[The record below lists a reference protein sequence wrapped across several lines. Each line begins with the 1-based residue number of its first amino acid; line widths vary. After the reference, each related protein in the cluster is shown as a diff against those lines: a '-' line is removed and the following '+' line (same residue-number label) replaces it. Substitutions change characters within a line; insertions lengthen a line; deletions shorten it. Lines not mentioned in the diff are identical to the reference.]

1 LPPRCAG
8 APKPTPELENEPAE
22 KTTMSA
28 VIQDKPHGKTLV
40 SLRGLNKHYGDF
52 TAVDNL
58 DLEIQD
64 GEFLTFLGSSGSGKS
79 TTLSMLAGF
88 ETPSS
93 GEILVD
99 GQSLVQVPPHKRDI
113 GMVFQRYSLFPH
125 LNVRDNIAFP
135 LAIRKLSATETTKKV
150 DAMLKLVQLEPFA
163 HRKPSQMSG
172 GQQQRVA
179 IARALV
185 YEPRILLMDEP
196 LGALDKKLREDLQDE
211 LRQLHRR
218 LGITIV
224 YVTHDQEEAMRLS
237 QRIAIFSHGKIVGL
251 GTGYDLYQNP
261 PNAFV
266 ASFLGNSNF
275 LRIKAQGNGSGT
287 FEGQPLAIRLTP
299 GLNPGQEALIM
310 VRPEKALAMTTEQA
324 AREPL
329 PAGWNEVSAKVAEVL
344 FLGESQ
350 TCQVVTAGGTELKVK
365 ALSAAGMSMQPGDT
379 VKVRWAVGDACIYTE
394 WAESDLSKSAGAH

>member
-1 LPPRCAG
+1 
-8 APKPTPELENEPAE
+8 
-22 KTTMSA
+22 MSA
-28 VIQDKPHGKTLV
+28 VINDVPQSAGQPLV
-40 SLRGLNKHYGDF
+40 SLRNLNKHYGDF
-52 TAVDNL
+52 AAVDNISL
-58 DLEIQD
+58 DIQD

-93 GEILVD
+93 GEILVS
-99 GQSLVQVPPHKRDI
+99 GQSLVNVPPHKRDI

-125 LNVRDNIAFP
+125 LSVRDNIAFP
-135 LAIRKLSATETTKKV
+135 LAIRKLPSAERDKRV

-163 HRKPSQMSG
+163 HRRPSQLSG

-251 GTGYDLYQNP
+251 GSGFDLYQNP

-275 LRIKAQGNGSGT
+275 LKLKAQGNAAAS
-287 FEGQPLAIRLTP
+287 FEGQSLSIRLTT
-299 GLNPGQEALIM
+299 GLRTEQDVLLM
-310 VRPEKALAMTTEQA
+310 VRPEKALALSVEQATEQ
-324 AREPL
+324 PL
-329 PAGWNEVSAKVAEVL
+329 AAGWNEVSAIVGEVL

-350 TCQVVTAGGTELKVK
+350 TCTVKTLGGTSMTVK
-365 ALSAAGMSMQPGDT
+365 ALSAAGMPLKAGDP
-379 VKVRWAVGDACIYTE
+379 VRVRWATADACVYTE
-394 WAESDLSKSAGAH
+394 WAESDLNKAAGAH

>member
-1 LPPRCAG
+1 
-8 APKPTPELENEPAE
+8 
-22 KTTMSA
+22 MSA
-28 VIQDKPHGKTLV
+28 VIKDNAHTKTLV

-93 GEILVD
+93 GEILVE
-99 GQSLVQVPPHKRDI
+99 GQSLVNVPPHKRDI

-135 LAIRKLSATETTKKV
+135 LAIRKLGSAEINKRV
-150 DAMLKLVQLEPFA
+150 DAMLKLVQLEKFA

-251 GTGYDLYQNP
+251 GSGYDLYQNP

-275 LRIKAQGNGSGT
+275 LRIKASSNGAGS
-287 FEGQPLAIRLTP
+287 FEGQPVAIRLTA
-299 GLNPGQEALIM
+299 GLAAGQEALIM
-310 VRPEKALAMTTEQA
+310 VRPEKALALSTAQA
-324 AREPL
+324 AAQPL
-329 PAGWNEVSAKVAEVL
+329 PPGWNEVAAKVAEVL

-350 TCQVVTAGGTELKVK
+350 TCHVVTAGGTEMTVK
-365 ALSAAGMSMQPGDT
+365 ALSAAGMPMQPGDT
-379 VKVRWAVGDACIYTE
+379 VNVRWAVADACVYTE

>member
-1 LPPRCAG
+1 
-8 APKPTPELENEPAE
+8 
-22 KTTMSA
+22 MSA
-28 VIQDKPHGKTLV
+28 VIKDNAHTKTLV

-93 GEILVD
+93 GEILVE
-99 GQSLVQVPPHKRDI
+99 GQSLVNVPPHKRDI

-135 LAIRKLSATETTKKV
+135 LAIRKLGAAEINKRV
-150 DAMLKLVQLEPFA
+150 DAMLKLVQLEKFA

-251 GTGYDLYQNP
+251 GSGYDLYQNP

-275 LRIKAQGNGSGT
+275 LRIKASSNGAGS
-287 FEGQPLAIRLTP
+287 FEGQPVAIRLTA
-299 GLNPGQEALIM
+299 GLAAGQEALIM
-310 VRPEKALAMTTEQA
+310 VRPEKALALTTAQA
-324 AREPL
+324 AAQPL
-329 PAGWNEVSAKVAEVL
+329 PPGWNEVAAKVAEVL

-350 TCQVVTAGGTELKVK
+350 TCHVVTAGGTEMTVK
-365 ALSAAGMSMQPGDT
+365 ALSAAGMPMQPGDT
-379 VKVRWAVGDACIYTE
+379 VNVRWAVADACIYTE

>member
-1 LPPRCAG
+1 
-8 APKPTPELENEPAE
+8 
-22 KTTMSA
+22 MSA
-28 VIQDKPHGKTLV
+28 VIKQQQAVQAGDTLV
-40 SLRGLNKHYGDF
+40 SLRGLNRHYGDF
-52 TAVDNL
+52 AAVDNIDL
-58 DLEIQD
+58 DIRD

-93 GEILVD
+93 GEILVG
-99 GQSLVQVPPHKRDI
+99 GQSLVNVPPHKRGI

-125 LNVRDNIAFP
+125 LSVRDNIAFP
-135 LAIRKLSATETTKKV
+135 LDIRKLSRAERDRKV
-150 DAMLKLVQLEPFA
+150 DAMLKLVQLEAFA
-163 HRKPSQMSG
+163 HRRPAQLSG

-251 GTGYDLYQNP
+251 GSGYDLYQNP

-275 LRIKAQGNGSGT
+275 LKLTTTSNGSAT
-287 FEGQPLAIRLTP
+287 FEGASLGMRLTP
-299 GLNPGQEALIM
+299 GANAGQQVLLM
-310 VRPEKALAMTTEQA
+310 VRPEKAQALSVAQA
-324 AREPL
+324 AEQPL
-329 PAGWNEVSAKVAEVL
+329 LPGWNQIPATVTETL

-350 TCQVVTAGGTELKVK
+350 TCSVVTRGGTAMTVK
-365 ALSAAGMSMQPGDT
+365 ALSAAGMPLQAGEQ
-379 VKVRWAVGDACIYTE
+379 VQVRWAAADACVYTDWE
-394 WAESDLSKSAGAH
+394 DGDLNKAAGAH

>member
-1 LPPRCAG
+1 
-8 APKPTPELENEPAE
+8 
-22 KTTMSA
+22 MSA
-28 VIQDKPHGKTLV
+28 VIKDASQQNDKPLV
-40 SLRGLNKHYGDF
+40 SLRNLNKHYGDF
-52 TAVDNL
+52 AAVDNISL
-58 DLEIQD
+58 DIKD

-79 TTLSMLAGF
+79 TTLSILAGF

-93 GEILVD
+93 GEILVN
-99 GQSLVQVPPHKRDI
+99 GQSLVNVPPHKRDI

-125 LNVRDNIAFP
+125 LSVRDNIAFP
-135 LAIRKLSATETTKKV
+135 LTIRKLAAAERDKRV
-150 DAMLKLVQLEPFA
+150 DAMLKLVQLEQFA
-163 HRKPSQMSG
+163 HRRPSQLSG

-251 GTGYDLYQNP
+251 GSGYDLYQNP

-275 LRIKAQGNGSGT
+275 LRLKAQGNGAAS
-287 FEGQPLAIRLTP
+287 FEGQSLSIRLTA
-299 GLNPGQEALIM
+299 GLQSGQDVLLM
-310 VRPEKALAMTTEQA
+310 VRPEKALALSAQQA
-324 AREPL
+324 ASEPL
-329 PAGWNEVSAKVAEVL
+329 TAGWNEVSAKVIEVL

-350 TCQVVTAGGTELKVK
+350 TCSVVTSGGTSMTVK
-365 ALSAAGMSMQPGDT
+365 ALSAAGMPLKAGDP
-379 VKVRWAVGDACIYTE
+379 VQVRWATADACVYTE
-394 WAESDLSKSAGAH
+394 WAESDLNKAAGSH

>member
-1 LPPRCAG
+1 
-8 APKPTPELENEPAE
+8 
-22 KTTMSA
+22 MSA
-28 VIQDKPHGKTLV
+28 VIKDASLQNDKPLV
-40 SLRGLNKHYGDF
+40 SLRNLNKHYGDF
-52 TAVDNL
+52 AAVDNISL
-58 DLEIQD
+58 DIKD

-93 GEILVD
+93 GEILVN
-99 GQSLVQVPPHKRDI
+99 GQSLVNVPPHKRDI

-125 LNVRDNIAFP
+125 LSVRDNIAFP
-135 LAIRKLSATETTKKV
+135 LAIRKLAAAERDKRV
-150 DAMLKLVQLEPFA
+150 DAMLKLVQLEQFA
-163 HRKPSQMSG
+163 HRRPSQLSG

-251 GTGYDLYQNP
+251 GSGYDLYQNP

-275 LRIKAQGNGSGT
+275 LKLKAQGNAAAS
-287 FEGQPLAIRLTP
+287 FEGQSLSIRLTT
-299 GLNPGQEALIM
+299 GLHIDQDVLLM
-310 VRPEKALAMTTEQA
+310 VRPEKALALSVQQA
-324 AREPL
+324 SDEPL
-329 PAGWNEVSAKVAEVL
+329 PAGWNEVSAKVVEVL

-350 TCQVVTAGGTELKVK
+350 TCSVVTSGGTSMTVK
-365 ALSAAGMSMQPGDT
+365 ALSAAGMPLKAGDP
-379 VKVRWAVGDACIYTE
+379 VRVRWATADACVYTE
-394 WAESDLSKSAGAH
+394 WTESDLNKAAGAH

>member
-1 LPPRCAG
+1 
-8 APKPTPELENEPAE
+8 
-22 KTTMSA
+22 MSA
-28 VIQDKPHGKTLV
+28 VKDPAQQNNKTLV
-40 SLRGLNKHYGDF
+40 SLRNLNKHYGDF
-52 TAVDNL
+52 AAVD
-58 DLEIQD
+58 DISLEIQD

-93 GEILVD
+93 GEILV
-99 GQSLVQVPPHKRDI
+99 GGKSLVNVPPHKRDI

-125 LNVRDNIAFP
+125 LSVRDNIAFP
-135 LAIRKLSATETTKKV
+135 LAIRKLAAAERDRRV
-150 DAMLKLVQLEPFA
+150 DAMLKLVQLEQFA
-163 HRKPSQMSG
+163 HRRPSQLSG

-251 GTGYDLYQNP
+251 GSGYDLYQNP

-275 LRIKAQGNGSGT
+275 LKLKAQGNAAAT
-287 FEGQPLAIRLTP
+287 FEGQSLSIRLTA
-299 GLNPGQEALIM
+299 GLQADQDVLLM
-310 VRPEKALAMTTEQA
+310 VRPEKALALSVEQA
-324 AREPL
+324 SQDPL
-329 PAGWNEVSAKVAEVL
+329 PAGWNEVAAKVVEVL

-350 TCQVVTAGGTELKVK
+350 TCSVVTAGGTAMTVK
-365 ALSAAGMSMQPGDT
+365 ALSAAGMPLKAGDP
-379 VKVRWAVGDACIYTE
+379 VRVRWATADACVYTQ
-394 WAESDLSKSAGAH
+394 WAESDLNKAAGAH

>member
-1 LPPRCAG
+1 
-8 APKPTPELENEPAE
+8 
-22 KTTMSA
+22 MSA
-28 VIQDKPHGKTLV
+28 VIKDSAQQNDKPLV
-40 SLRGLNKHYGDF
+40 SLRNLNKYYGDF
-52 TAVDNL
+52 AAVDDISL
-58 DLEIQD
+58 DIKD

-93 GEILVD
+93 GEILVN
-99 GQSLVQVPPHKRDI
+99 GQSLVNVPPHKRDI

-125 LNVRDNIAFP
+125 LSVRDNIAFP
-135 LAIRKLSATETTKKV
+135 LAIRKLAPAERDRRV
-150 DAMLKLVQLEPFA
+150 DAMLKLVQLEQFA
-163 HRKPSQMSG
+163 HRRPSQLSG

-251 GTGYDLYQNP
+251 GSGYDLYQNP

-275 LRIKAQGNGSGT
+275 LKLKAQGNAVAT
-287 FEGQPLAIRLTP
+287 FEGQSLSIRLTA
-299 GLNPGQEALIM
+299 GLQTDQDVLLM
-310 VRPEKALAMTTEQA
+310 VRPEKALALSFEQA
-324 AREPL
+324 AQEPL
-329 PAGWNEVSAKVAEVL
+329 AAGWNEVTAKVVEVL

-350 TCQVVTAGGTELKVK
+350 TCSVVTSGGTSMTVK
-365 ALSAAGMSMQPGDT
+365 ALSAAGMPMKAGDP
-379 VKVRWAVGDACIYTE
+379 VRVRWATADACVYTE
-394 WAESDLSKSAGAH
+394 WAESDLNKAAGAH

>member
-1 LPPRCAG
+1 
-8 APKPTPELENEPAE
+8 
-22 KTTMSA
+22 MSA
-28 VIQDKPHGKTLV
+28 VRDPAQQNNKTLV
-40 SLRGLNKHYGDF
+40 SLRNLNKHYGDF
-52 TAVDNL
+52 AAVD
-58 DLEIQD
+58 DISLEIQD

-99 GQSLVQVPPHKRDI
+99 GKSLVNVPPHKRDI

-125 LNVRDNIAFP
+125 LSVRDNIAFP
-135 LAIRKLSATETTKKV
+135 LAIRKLASTERERRV
-150 DAMLKLVQLEPFA
+150 DAMLKLVQLGEFA
-163 HRKPSQMSG
+163 HRRPSQLSG

-251 GTGYDLYQNP
+251 GSGYDLYQNP

-275 LRIKAQGNGSGT
+275 LKLKAQGNAAAT
-287 FEGQPLAIRLTP
+287 FEGQSLSIRLTA
-299 GLNPGQEALIM
+299 GLQSEQDVLLM
-310 VRPEKALAMTTEQA
+310 VRPEKALALSVEQA
-324 AREPL
+324 TQDLL
-329 PAGWNEVSAKVAEVL
+329 PAGWNEVSAKVVEVL

-350 TCQVVTAGGTELKVK
+350 TCSVVTSGGTAMTVK
-365 ALSAAGMSMQPGDT
+365 ALSAAGLPLKAGDP
-379 VKVRWAVGDACIYTE
+379 VRVRWATADACVYTE
-394 WAESDLSKSAGAH
+394 WAESDLNKAAGAH

>member
-1 LPPRCAG
+1 
-8 APKPTPELENEPAE
+8 
-22 KTTMSA
+22 MSA
-28 VIQDKPHGKTLV
+28 VIKDSAQTDQQPLV
-40 SLRGLNKHYGDF
+40 SLRNLNKHYGDF
-52 TAVDNL
+52 AAVDNISL
-58 DLEIQD
+58 DIKE

-93 GEILVD
+93 GEIQVD
-99 GQSLVQVPPHKRDI
+99 GKSLIQVPPHKRGI

-125 LNVRDNIAFP
+125 LSVRDNIAFP
-135 LAIRKLSATETTKKV
+135 LTIRKVPAAERERQV
-150 DAMLKLVQLEPFA
+150 DAMLKLVQLEQFA
-163 HRKPSQMSG
+163 HRRPAQLSG

-196 LGALDKKLREDLQDE
+196 LGALDKKLREELQDE
-211 LRQLHRR
+211 LRHLHRR

-251 GTGYDLYQNP
+251 GSGYDLYQNP

-275 LRIKAQGNGSGT
+275 LKTRVTGNASVQ
-287 FEGQPLAIRLTP
+287 FEQQLLTIRPSATVQNGQDVLL
-299 GLNPGQEALIM
+299 M
-310 VRPEKALAMTTEQA
+310 VRPEKATVLAQAQAEQT
-324 AREPL
+324 PL
-329 PAGWNEVSAKVAEVL
+329 PAGWNEISAQVSEVV
-344 FLGESQ
+344 FLGESL
-350 TCQVVTAGGTELKVK
+350 TCSVVPPAGCSLTLK
-365 ALSAAGMSMQPGDT
+365 ALSNDLQPLQAGT
-379 VKVRWAVGDACIYTE
+379 RVRVRWAAADASVYSE
-394 WAESDLSKSAGAH
+394 WSESDLAKSAGSH

>member
-1 LPPRCAG
+1 
-8 APKPTPELENEPAE
+8 
-22 KTTMSA
+22 MSA
-28 VIQDKPHGKTLV
+28 VIKDASQQNDKPLV
-40 SLRGLNKHYGDF
+40 SLRNLNKHYGDF
-52 TAVDNL
+52 AAVDNISL
-58 DLEIQD
+58 DIKD

-93 GEILVD
+93 GEILVN
-99 GQSLVQVPPHKRDI
+99 GQSLVNVPPHKRDI

-125 LNVRDNIAFP
+125 LSVRDNIAFP
-135 LAIRKLSATETTKKV
+135 LAIRKLAAAERDKRV
-150 DAMLKLVQLEPFA
+150 DAMLKLVQLEQFA
-163 HRKPSQMSG
+163 HRRPSQLSG

-251 GTGYDLYQNP
+251 GSGYDLYQNP

-275 LRIKAQGNGSGT
+275 LKLKAQGNAAAS
-287 FEGQPLAIRLTP
+287 FEGQSLSIRLTA
-299 GLNPGQEALIM
+299 GLHTDQDVLLMA
-310 VRPEKALAMTTEQA
+310 RPEKAVALSVQQA
-324 AREPL
+324 SNEPL
-329 PAGWNEVSAKVAEVL
+329 AAGWNEVSAQVVEVL

-350 TCQVVTAGGTELKVK
+350 TCSVVTSGGTSMTVK
-365 ALSAAGMSMQPGDT
+365 ALSAAGMPLKAGDP
-379 VKVRWAVGDACIYTE
+379 VRVRWATADACVYTE
-394 WAESDLSKSAGAH
+394 WAESDLNKAAGSH

>member
-1 LPPRCAG
+1 
-8 APKPTPELENEPAE
+8 
-22 KTTMSA
+22 MSA
-28 VIQDKPHGKTLV
+28 VIKDNAHNKTLV

-58 DLEIQD
+58 NLEIQD

-93 GEILVD
+93 GEILVE
-99 GQSLVQVPPHKRDI
+99 GQSLVNVPPHKRDI

-135 LAIRKLSATETTKKV
+135 LAIRKLGAAEINKRV
-150 DAMLKLVQLEPFA
+150 DAMLKLVQLEKFA

-251 GTGYDLYQNP
+251 GSGYDLYQNP

-275 LRIKAQGNGSGT
+275 LRITASSNGAGS
-287 FEGQPLAIRLTP
+287 FEGQPVAIRLTA
-299 GLNPGQEALIM
+299 GLAAEQQALIM
-310 VRPEKALAMTTEQA
+310 VRPEKALALTASQA
-324 AREPL
+324 AAQPL
-329 PAGWNEVSAKVAEVL
+329 PAGWNEVRAKVAEVL

-350 TCQVVTAGGTELKVK
+350 TCHVVTAGGTEMTVK
-365 ALSAAGMSMQPGDT
+365 ALSAAGMPMQPGDT
-379 VKVRWAVGDACIYTE
+379 VNVRWAVADACIYTE

>member
-1 LPPRCAG
+1 
-8 APKPTPELENEPAE
+8 
-22 KTTMSA
+22 MSA
-28 VIQDKPHGKTLV
+28 VIKDPAQSSDRPLV
-40 SLRGLNKHYGDF
+40 SLRNLNKHYGDF
-52 TAVDNL
+52 AAVDNISL
-58 DLEIQD
+58 DIRE

-93 GEILVD
+93 GEILVG
-99 GQSLVQVPPHKRDI
+99 GQSLVKVPPHKRDI

-125 LNVRDNIAFP
+125 LSVRDNIAFP
-135 LAIRKLSATETTKKV
+135 LTLRKLSNDERSRRV
-150 DAMLKLVQLEPFA
+150 DAMLKLVQLESFA
-163 HRKPSQMSG
+163 HRRPSQLSG

-251 GTGYDLYQNP
+251 GSGYDLYQNP

-275 LRIKAQGNGSGT
+275 LKLKARGNAVAD
-287 FEGQPLAIRLTP
+287 FEGQALAIRPTSGVSSEQPL
-299 GLNPGQEALIM
+299 LLM
-310 VRPEKALAMTTEQA
+310 VRPEKALALSLEQA
-324 AREPL
+324 AAEPL
-329 PAGWNEVSAKVAEVL
+329 PAGWNEVPAKVAEML

-350 TCQVVTAGGTELKVK
+350 TCSVVTDGGTAMTVK
-365 ALSAAGMSMQPGDT
+365 ALSATGMPLKAGDRLR
-379 VKVRWAVGDACIYTE
+379 VRWASTDACVYTQWSE
-394 WAESDLSKSAGAH
+394 GDLNKAAGAH

>member
-1 LPPRCAG
+1 
-8 APKPTPELENEPAE
+8 
-22 KTTMSA
+22 MSA
-28 VIQDKPHGKTLV
+28 VIKDASQQNDKPLV
-40 SLRGLNKHYGDF
+40 SLRNLNKHYGDF
-52 TAVDNL
+52 AAVDNISL
-58 DLEIQD
+58 NIKD

-93 GEILVD
+93 GEILVN
-99 GQSLVQVPPHKRDI
+99 GQSLVNVPPHKRDI

-125 LNVRDNIAFP
+125 LSVRDNIAFP
-135 LAIRKLSATETTKKV
+135 LTIRKLAAAERDKRV
-150 DAMLKLVQLEPFA
+150 DAMLKLVQLEQFA
-163 HRKPSQMSG
+163 HRRPSQLSG

-251 GTGYDLYQNP
+251 GSGYDLYQNP

-275 LRIKAQGNGSGT
+275 LKLKAQGNAAAS
-287 FEGQPLAIRLTP
+287 FEGQSLSIRLTA
-299 GLNPGQEALIM
+299 GLHSDQDVLLM
-310 VRPEKALAMTTEQA
+310 VRPEKALALSVQQA
-324 AREPL
+324 TDEPL
-329 PAGWNEVSAKVAEVL
+329 VAGWNEVSAQVVEVL

-350 TCQVVTAGGTELKVK
+350 TCSVVTSGGTSMTVK
-365 ALSAAGMSMQPGDT
+365 ALSAAGMPLKSGDS
-379 VKVRWAVGDACIYTE
+379 VRVRWATADACVYTE
-394 WAESDLSKSAGAH
+394 WTDSDLNKAAGSH

>member
-1 LPPRCAG
+1 
-8 APKPTPELENEPAE
+8 
-22 KTTMSA
+22 MSA
-28 VIQDKPHGKTLV
+28 VIKDSAQHSDQPLV
-40 SLRGLNKHYGDF
+40 SLRNLNKFYGEF
-52 TAVDNL
+52 AAVDDISL
-58 DLEIQD
+58 DIKD

-93 GEILVD
+93 GEILVN
-99 GQSLVQVPPHKRDI
+99 GQSLVNVPPHKRDI

-125 LNVRDNIAFP
+125 LSVRDNIAFP
-135 LAIRKLSATETTKKV
+135 LAIRKLPAAERERRV
-150 DAMLKLVQLEPFA
+150 DAMLKLVQLEQFA
-163 HRKPSQMSG
+163 HRRPSQLSG

-251 GTGYDLYQNP
+251 GSGFDLYQNP

-275 LRIKAQGNGSGT
+275 LKLKAQGNAVAS
-287 FEGQPLAIRLTP
+287 FEGQSLSIRLTA
-299 GLNPGQEALIM
+299 GLQIDQDVLLM
-310 VRPEKALAMTTEQA
+310 VRPEKALALSVEQA

-329 PAGWNEVSAKVAEVL
+329 AAGWNEVSAIVGEVL

-350 TCQVVTAGGTELKVK
+350 TCTVKTLGGTSMTVK
-365 ALSAAGMSMQPGDT
+365 ALSAAGMPLKTGDP
-379 VKVRWAVGDACIYTE
+379 VRVRWATADACVYTE
-394 WAESDLSKSAGAH
+394 WAESDLNKAAGAH

>member
-1 LPPRCAG
+1 
-8 APKPTPELENEPAE
+8 
-22 KTTMSA
+22 MSA
-28 VIQDKPHGKTLV
+28 VLQNNAPAAPLV
-40 SLRGLNKHYGDF
+40 RLQNLNKHYGDF
-52 TAVDNL
+52 TAVDDLSL
-58 DLEIQD
+58 DIQE

-93 GEILVD
+93 GAISVA
-99 GQSLVQVPPHKRDI
+99 GRSLLRVPPHQRDI

-125 LNVRDNIAFP
+125 LSVRDNIGFP
-135 LAIRKLSATETTKKV
+135 LDIRKIGAAERNQKV
-150 DAMLKLVQLEPFA
+150 DAMLRLVQLEAFA
-163 HRKPSQMSG
+163 HRRPAQLSG

-224 YVTHDQEEAMRLS
+224 YVTHDQEEALRLS
-237 QRIAIFSHGKIVGL
+237 QRIAIFSHGRIVGL
-251 GTGYDLYQNP
+251 GSGYDLYQNP

-266 ASFLGNSNF
+266 AAFLGNSNF
-275 LRIKAQGNGSGT
+275 LRVTARAQAHCE
-287 FEGQPLAIRLTP
+287 FEGQELAMRPTASVRP
-299 GLNPGQEALIM
+299 SQALLLM
-310 VRPEKALAMTTEQA
+310 LRPEKLQLLTTEQA
-324 AREPL
+324 PTL
-329 PAGWNEVSAKVAEVL
+329 PMPAGWNEIPARVGEAL

-350 TCQVVTAGGTELKVK
+350 SCVLQTAGGAQLMVK
-365 ALSAAGMSMQPGDT
+365 SLAHTQGLQPGQ
-379 VKVRWAVGDACIYTE
+379 VVRLRWAASDACVYTE
-394 WAESDLSKSAGAH
+394 WNDADLTKAAAH

>member
-1 LPPRCAG
+1 
-8 APKPTPELENEPAE
+8 
-22 KTTMSA
+22 MSA
-28 VIQDKPHGKTLV
+28 VIKDASQQSDKPLV
-40 SLRGLNKHYGDF
+40 SLRNLNKHYGDF
-52 TAVDNL
+52 AAVDNISL
-58 DLEIQD
+58 DIKD

-93 GEILVD
+93 GEILVN
-99 GQSLVQVPPHKRDI
+99 GQSLVNVPPHKRDI

-125 LNVRDNIAFP
+125 LSVRDNIAFP
-135 LAIRKLSATETTKKV
+135 LAIRKLAAAERDKRV
-150 DAMLKLVQLEPFA
+150 DAMLKLVQLEQFA
-163 HRKPSQMSG
+163 HRRPSQLSG

-251 GTGYDLYQNP
+251 GSGYDLYQNP

-275 LRIKAQGNGSGT
+275 LKLKAQGNAAAS
-287 FEGQPLAIRLTP
+287 FEGQSLSIRLTA
-299 GLNPGQEALIM
+299 GLQTGQDVLLM
-310 VRPEKALAMTTEQA
+310 VRPEKALALSVQQA
-324 AREPL
+324 ASEPL
-329 PAGWNEVSAKVAEVL
+329 AAGWNEVSAKVVEVL

-350 TCQVVTAGGTELKVK
+350 TCSVVTSGGTSMTVK
-365 ALSAAGMSMQPGDT
+365 ALSAAGMPLKAGDP
-379 VKVRWAVGDACIYTE
+379 VRVRWATADACVYTE
-394 WAESDLSKSAGAH
+394 WAESDLNKAAGAH

>member
-1 LPPRCAG
+1 
-8 APKPTPELENEPAE
+8 
-22 KTTMSA
+22 MSA
-28 VIQDKPHGKTLV
+28 VIKDTAQQNDKPLV
-40 SLRGLNKHYGDF
+40 SLRNLNKYYGDF
-52 TAVDNL
+52 AAVDDISL
-58 DLEIQD
+58 DIKD

-93 GEILVD
+93 GEIQVN
-99 GQSLVQVPPHKRDI
+99 GQSLVNVPPHKRDI

-125 LNVRDNIAFP
+125 LSVRENIAFP
-135 LAIRKLSATETTKKV
+135 LAIRKLAASEREHRV
-150 DAMLKLVQLEPFA
+150 DAMLKLVQLEQFA
-163 HRKPSQMSG
+163 HRRPSQLSG

-218 LGITIV
+218 LGITII

-251 GTGYDLYQNP
+251 GSGFDLYQNP

-275 LRIKAQGNGSGT
+275 LKLKAQGNAVAS
-287 FEGQPLAIRLTP
+287 FEGQSLSIRLTA
-299 GLNPGQEALIM
+299 GLQTDQDVLLM
-310 VRPEKALAMTTEQA
+310 VRPEKALALSVEQA
-324 AREPL
+324 AQEPL
-329 PAGWNEVSAKVAEVL
+329 AAGWNEVSAKVVEVL

-350 TCQVVTAGGTELKVK
+350 TCSVVTSGGTSMTVK
-365 ALSAAGMSMQPGDT
+365 ALSAAGMPLKAGDP
-379 VKVRWAVGDACIYTE
+379 VRVRWATADACVYTE
-394 WAESDLSKSAGAH
+394 WAESDLNKAAGAH

>member
-1 LPPRCAG
+1 
-8 APKPTPELENEPAE
+8 
-22 KTTMSA
+22 MSA
-28 VIQDKPHGKTLV
+28 VIDDATAPTTLV
-40 SLRGLNKHYGDF
+40 RLLDLNKQYGDF
-52 TAVDNL
+52 SAVDNISL
-58 DLEIQD
+58 DIRD

-93 GEILVD
+93 GEILVK
-99 GQSLVQVPPHKRDI
+99 GASLVKVPPHKRDI

-125 LNVRDNIAFP
+125 LSVRDNIAFP
-135 LAIRKLSATETTKKV
+135 LAIRKLSSAERERKV
-150 DAMLKLVQLEPFA
+150 DAMLKLVQLQDFA
-163 HRKPSQMSG
+163 HRRPAQLSG

-251 GTGYDLYQNP
+251 GSGYDLYQNP

-275 LRIKAQGNGSGT
+275 LKLKAQGAGAAL
-287 FEGQPLAIRLTP
+287 FEGQPLTIRLTG
-299 GLNPGQEALIM
+299 GLAEQQPLLLMI
-310 VRPEKALAMTTEQA
+310 RPEKAQALSARQA
-324 AREPL
+324 ASQALL
-329 PAGWNEVSAKVAEVL
+329 PGWNQVAAKVTETL

-350 TCQVVTAGGTELKVK
+350 TCSVITQGGTAMTVK
-365 ALSAAGMSMQPGDT
+365 ALSASGMPLKAGDD
-379 VKVRWAVGDACIYTE
+379 VRIRWAAADACVYTE
-394 WAESDLSKSAGAH
+394 WADSDLNKAAGAQ

>member
-1 LPPRCAG
+1 MKTAQTALTPDNG
-8 APKPTPELENEPAE
+8 KP
-22 KTTMSA
+22 
-28 VIQDKPHGKTLV
+28 LV
-40 SLRGLNKHYGDF
+40 SLRHLSKHYGSF
-52 TAVDNL
+52 KAVDDLAL
-58 DLEIQD
+58 DIQE
-64 GEFLTFLGSSGSGKS
+64 GEFLTFLGSSGSGKT
-79 TTLSMLAGF
+79 TTLMMLAGF
-88 ETPSS
+88 ETPSA
-93 GEILVD
+93 GEIQVE
-99 GQSLVQVPPHKRDI
+99 GRSLVQVPPHKRNI

-125 LNVRDNIAFP
+125 LSVRDNIGFP
-135 LAIRKLSATETTKKV
+135 LSIRKRDPAERAKRV
-150 DAMLKLVQLEPFA
+150 EEMLKLVQLEAFA
-163 HRKPSQMSG
+163 ERRPSQLSG

-251 GTGYDLYQNP
+251 GSGYDLYQNP

-275 LRIKAQGNGSGT
+275 LRVVASSHAAAT
-287 FEGQPLAIRLTP
+287 FEGQTVAMRPMP
-299 GLNPGQEALIM
+299 GINVGTDLLLMI
-310 VRPEKALAMTTEQA
+310 RPEKAQVLTCEA
-324 AREPL
+324 AAAQPL
-329 PAGWNEVSAKVAEVL
+329 SSGWNEVSGRVEEVV

-350 TCQVVTAGGTELKVK
+350 TCSVKTAQGCTLSIK
-365 ALSAAGMSMQPGDT
+365 ALTNGSPLLATGSE
-379 VKVRWAVGDACIYTE
+379 VRVRWAAADACVYSE
-394 WAESDLSKSAGAH
+394 WSESDLNKTTVAV

>member
-1 LPPRCAG
+1 
-8 APKPTPELENEPAE
+8 
-22 KTTMSA
+22 MSA
-28 VIQDKPHGKTLV
+28 VIQETAQGGTLV
-40 SLRGLNKHYGDF
+40 SLRNLNKHYGDF
-52 TAVDNL
+52 TAVDNINL
-58 DLEIQD
+58 DIRD

-93 GEILVD
+93 GEILVE
-99 GQSLVQVPPHKRDI
+99 GKSLVNVPPHKRDI

-125 LNVRDNIAFP
+125 LSVRDNIGFP
-135 LAIRKLSATETTKKV
+135 LDIRKQKGDARERRV
-150 DAMLKLVQLEPFA
+150 DAMLKLVQLEKFA
-163 HRKPSQMSG
+163 QRRPAQLSG

-211 LRQLHRR
+211 LRHLHRR

-251 GTGYDLYQNP
+251 GSGYDLYQNP
-261 PNAFV
+261 PNTFV

-275 LRIKAQGNGSGT
+275 LRVQAQGNAAAR
-287 FEGQPLAIRLTP
+287 FESASLAIRPTG
-299 GLNPGQEALIM
+299 GLREGQDLVLMI
-310 VRPEKALAMTTEQA
+310 RPEKALALSAEQA
-324 AREPL
+324 AAQPL
-329 PAGWNEVSAKVAEVL
+329 QAGWNEVGATVQEVV

-350 TCQVVTAGGTELKVK
+350 TCSVTTVGGTALTLK
-365 ALSAAGMSMQPGDT
+365 ALSGGQPLHPGSP
-379 VKVRWAVGDACIYTE
+379 VRVRWAAADACVYSQ
-394 WAESDLSKSAGAH
+394 WNESDLVKGAH

>member
-1 LPPRCAG
+1 
-8 APKPTPELENEPAE
+8 
-22 KTTMSA
+22 MSA
-28 VIQDKPHGKTLV
+28 VIKDAAQPNNKPLV
-40 SLRGLNKHYGDF
+40 SLRNLNKFYGDF
-52 TAVDNL
+52 AAVDNISL
-58 DLEIQD
+58 DIKD

-93 GEILVD
+93 GEILVNE
-99 GQSLVQVPPHKRDI
+99 QSLVNVPPHKRDI

-125 LNVRDNIAFP
+125 LSVRDNIAFP
-135 LAIRKLSATETTKKV
+135 LQIRKLATAERERRV
-150 DAMLKLVQLEPFA
+150 DAMLKLVQLEQFA
-163 HRKPSQMSG
+163 HRRPSQLSG

-251 GTGYDLYQNP
+251 GSGYDLYQNP

-275 LRIKAQGNGSGT
+275 LKLKAQGNAVAT
-287 FEGQPLAIRLTP
+287 FEGQPLSIRLTA
-299 GLNPGQEALIM
+299 GLQTDQDVLLM
-310 VRPEKALAMTTEQA
+310 VRPEKALALSAQQA
-324 AREPL
+324 SDELLA
-329 PAGWNEVSAKVAEVL
+329 AGWNEVSAKVVEVL

-350 TCQVVTAGGTELKVK
+350 TCSVVTSGGTSMTVK
-365 ALSAAGMSMQPGDT
+365 ALSAAGMPLKAGDP
-379 VKVRWAVGDACIYTE
+379 VKVRWATADACVYTE
-394 WAESDLSKSAGAH
+394 WAESDLNKAAGAH

>member
-1 LPPRCAG
+1 
-8 APKPTPELENEPAE
+8 
-22 KTTMSA
+22 MSA
-28 VIQDKPHGKTLV
+28 VIQDNQSQAPLV
-40 SLRGLNKHYGDF
+40 SLRNLNKHYGDF
-52 TAVDNL
+52 VAVDNISL
-58 DLEIQD
+58 DIQE

-93 GEILVD
+93 GEILV
-99 GQSLVQVPPHKRDI
+99 GGKSLVNVPPHKRDI

-125 LNVRDNIAFP
+125 LNVRDNIGFP
-135 LAIRKLSATETTKKV
+135 LEIRKQARSERERQV
-150 DAMLKLVQLEPFA
+150 EAMLKLVQLEQFA
-163 HRKPSQMSG
+163 HRRPAQLSG

-211 LRQLHRR
+211 LRHLHRR

-237 QRIAIFSHGKIVGL
+237 QRIAIFSHGRIVGL
-251 GTGYDLYQNP
+251 GSGYELYQNP

-275 LRIKAQGNGSGT
+275 LKVQAQGHAAASFEDQALAVRPTAGIA
-287 FEGQPLAIRLTP
+287 EGQELL
-299 GLNPGQEALIM
+299 LM
-310 VRPEKALAMTTEQA
+310 VRPEKAQVLTPQQAGAMP
-324 AREPL
+324 R
-329 PAGWNEVSAKVAEVL
+329 PAGWNEIQARVAETV
-344 FLGESQ
+344 FLGESL
-350 TCQVVTAGGTELKVK
+350 TCSVTTPGGTQLTLKELSGSTPPLQTGAPV
-365 ALSAAGMSMQPGDT
+365 L
-379 VKVRWAVGDACIYTE
+379 VRWAAADACVYSQ
-394 WAESDLSKSAGAH
+394 WQESDLSKAAGAH

>member
-1 LPPRCAG
+1 
-8 APKPTPELENEPAE
+8 
-22 KTTMSA
+22 MSA
-28 VIQDKPHGKTLV
+28 VIKDASQQSDKPLV
-40 SLRGLNKHYGDF
+40 SLRNLNKHYGDF
-52 TAVDNL
+52 AAVDNISL
-58 DLEIQD
+58 DIKD

-93 GEILVD
+93 GEILVN
-99 GQSLVQVPPHKRDI
+99 GQSLVNVPPHKRDI

-125 LNVRDNIAFP
+125 LSVRDNIAFP
-135 LAIRKLSATETTKKV
+135 LAIRKLAAAEREKRV
-150 DAMLKLVQLEPFA
+150 DAMLKLVQLEQFA
-163 HRKPSQMSG
+163 HRRPSQLSG

-251 GTGYDLYQNP
+251 GSGYDLYQNP

-275 LRIKAQGNGSGT
+275 LKLKAQGNAAAS
-287 FEGQPLAIRLTP
+287 FEGQSLSIRLTA
-299 GLNPGQEALIM
+299 GLHTDQDVLLM
-310 VRPEKALAMTTEQA
+310 VRPEKALALSVSQA
-324 AREPL
+324 ISEPL
-329 PAGWNEVSAKVAEVL
+329 AAGWNEVSAKVVEVL

-350 TCQVVTAGGTELKVK
+350 TCSVVTSGGTSMTVK
-365 ALSAAGMSMQPGDT
+365 ALSAAGMPLKAGDA
-379 VKVRWAVGDACIYTE
+379 VRVRWATADACVYTE
-394 WAESDLSKSAGAH
+394 WTEGDLNKAAGAH

>member
-1 LPPRCAG
+1 
-8 APKPTPELENEPAE
+8 
-22 KTTMSA
+22 MSA
-28 VIQDKPHGKTLV
+28 VINDVPQSAGQPLV
-40 SLRGLNKHYGDF
+40 SLRNLNKHYGDF
-52 TAVDNL
+52 AAVDNIS
-58 DLEIQD
+58 LEIQD

-93 GEILVD
+93 GEILVS
-99 GQSLVQVPPHKRDI
+99 GQSLVNVPPHKRDI

-125 LNVRDNIAFP
+125 LSVRDNIAFP
-135 LAIRKLSATETTKKV
+135 LAIRKLPSAERDKRV

-163 HRKPSQMSG
+163 HRRPSQLSG

-251 GTGYDLYQNP
+251 GSGYDLYQNP

-275 LRIKAQGNGSGT
+275 LKLKAQGNAAAS
-287 FEGQPLAIRLTP
+287 FEGQSLSIRLTT
-299 GLNPGQEALIM
+299 GLRTEQDVLLM
-310 VRPEKALAMTTEQA
+310 VRPEKALALSVEQA
-324 AREPL
+324 AEQPL
-329 PAGWNEVSAKVAEVL
+329 AAGWNEVSAMVGEVL

-350 TCQVVTAGGTELKVK
+350 TCTVKTLGGTSMTVK
-365 ALSAAGMSMQPGDT
+365 ALSAAGMPLKAGDP
-379 VKVRWAVGDACIYTE
+379 VRVRWATADACVYTE
-394 WAESDLSKSAGAH
+394 WAESDLNKAAGAH

>member
-1 LPPRCAG
+1 
-8 APKPTPELENEPAE
+8 
-22 KTTMSA
+22 MSA
-28 VIQDKPHGKTLV
+28 VIKDASQQNDKPLV
-40 SLRGLNKHYGDF
+40 SLRNLNKHYGDF
-52 TAVDNL
+52 AAVDNISL
-58 DLEIQD
+58 DIKD

-93 GEILVD
+93 GEILVN
-99 GQSLVQVPPHKRDI
+99 GQSLVNVPPHKRDI

-125 LNVRDNIAFP
+125 LSVRDNIAFP
-135 LAIRKLSATETTKKV
+135 LAIRKLAAAEREKRV
-150 DAMLKLVQLEPFA
+150 DAMLKLVQLEQFA
-163 HRKPSQMSG
+163 HRRPSQLSG

-251 GTGYDLYQNP
+251 GSGYDLYQNP

-275 LRIKAQGNGSGT
+275 LKLKAQSNAAAS
-287 FEGQPLAIRLTP
+287 FEGQSLSIRLTS
-299 GLNPGQEALIM
+299 GLHTDQDVLLM
-310 VRPEKALAMTTEQA
+310 VRPEKALALSTQQA
-324 AREPL
+324 LDEPL
-329 PAGWNEVSAKVAEVL
+329 AAGWNEVSANVVEVL

-350 TCQVVTAGGTELKVK
+350 TCSVVTAGGTSMTVK
-365 ALSAAGMSMQPGDT
+365 ALSAAGMPLKAGDP
-379 VKVRWAVGDACIYTE
+379 VRVRWATADACVYTE
-394 WAESDLSKSAGAH
+394 WTESDLNKAAGAH

>member
-1 LPPRCAG
+1 
-8 APKPTPELENEPAE
+8 
-22 KTTMSA
+22 MSA
-28 VIQDKPHGKTLV
+28 VIKDASQQNDKPLV
-40 SLRGLNKHYGDF
+40 SLRNLNKHYGDF
-52 TAVDNL
+52 AAVDNISL
-58 DLEIQD
+58 DIKD

-93 GEILVD
+93 GEILVN
-99 GQSLVQVPPHKRDI
+99 GQSLVNVPPHKRDI

-125 LNVRDNIAFP
+125 LSVRDNIAFP
-135 LAIRKLSATETTKKV
+135 LAIRKLAAAERDKRV
-150 DAMLKLVQLEPFA
+150 DAMLKLVQLEQFA
-163 HRKPSQMSG
+163 HRRPSQLSG

-251 GTGYDLYQNP
+251 GSGYDLYQNP

-275 LRIKAQGNGSGT
+275 LKLKAQGNAAAS
-287 FEGQPLAIRLTP
+287 FEGQSLSIRLTA
-299 GLNPGQEALIM
+299 GLHTDQDVLLM
-310 VRPEKALAMTTEQA
+310 VRPEKALALSVAQA
-324 AREPL
+324 SSEPL
-329 PAGWNEVSAKVAEVL
+329 PSGWNEVSAKVVEVL

-350 TCQVVTAGGTELKVK
+350 TCSVVTSGGTSMTVK
-365 ALSAAGMSMQPGDT
+365 ALSAAGMPLKAGDP
-379 VKVRWAVGDACIYTE
+379 VQVRWATADACVYTE
-394 WAESDLSKSAGAH
+394 WTESDLNKAAGAH

>member
-1 LPPRCAG
+1 
-8 APKPTPELENEPAE
+8 
-22 KTTMSA
+22 MSA
-28 VIQDKPHGKTLV
+28 VIKDASQQNDKPLV
-40 SLRGLNKHYGDF
+40 SLRNLNKHYGDF
-52 TAVDNL
+52 AAVDNISL
-58 DLEIQD
+58 DIKD

-93 GEILVD
+93 GEILVN
-99 GQSLVQVPPHKRDI
+99 GQSLVNVPPHKRDI

-125 LNVRDNIAFP
+125 LSVRDNIAFP
-135 LAIRKLSATETTKKV
+135 LAIRKLAAAERDKRV
-150 DAMLKLVQLEPFA
+150 DAMLKLVQLEQFA
-163 HRKPSQMSG
+163 HRRPSQLSG

-251 GTGYDLYQNP
+251 GSGYDLYQNP

-275 LRIKAQGNGSGT
+275 LKLKAQGNAAAS
-287 FEGQPLAIRLTP
+287 FEGQSLSIRLTA
-299 GLNPGQEALIM
+299 GLHTDQDVLLM
-310 VRPEKALAMTTEQA
+310 VRPEKAVALSVQQA
-324 AREPL
+324 SAEPL
-329 PAGWNEVSAKVAEVL
+329 AAGWNEVSAQVVEVL

-350 TCQVVTAGGTELKVK
+350 TCSVVTSGGTSMTVK
-365 ALSAAGMSMQPGDT
+365 ALSAAGMPLKAGDP
-379 VKVRWAVGDACIYTE
+379 VRVRWATADACVYTE
-394 WAESDLSKSAGAH
+394 WTESDLNKAAGSH

>member
-1 LPPRCAG
+1 
-8 APKPTPELENEPAE
+8 
-22 KTTMSA
+22 MSA
-28 VIQDKPHGKTLV
+28 VIKNASQQDDKPLV
-40 SLRGLNKHYGDF
+40 SLRNLNKHYGDF
-52 TAVDNL
+52 AAVDNISL
-58 DLEIQD
+58 DIKD

-93 GEILVD
+93 GEILVN
-99 GQSLVQVPPHKRDI
+99 GQSLVNVPPHKRDI

-125 LNVRDNIAFP
+125 LSVRDNIAFP
-135 LAIRKLSATETTKKV
+135 LAIRKLAAAEREKRV
-150 DAMLKLVQLEPFA
+150 DAMLKLVQLEQFA
-163 HRKPSQMSG
+163 HRRPSQLSG

-251 GTGYDLYQNP
+251 GSGYDLYQNP

-275 LRIKAQGNGSGT
+275 LKLKAQGNAAAS
-287 FEGQPLAIRLTP
+287 FEGQSLSIRLTS
-299 GLNPGQEALIM
+299 GLHTDQDVLLM
-310 VRPEKALAMTTEQA
+310 VRPEKALALSTQQA
-324 AREPL
+324 LDEPL
-329 PAGWNEVSAKVAEVL
+329 AAGWNEVSANVVEVL

-350 TCQVVTAGGTELKVK
+350 TGSVVTAGGTSMTVK
-365 ALSAAGMSMQPGDT
+365 ALSAAGMPLKAGDP
-379 VKVRWAVGDACIYTE
+379 VRVRWATADACVYTE
-394 WAESDLSKSAGAH
+394 WTESDLNKAAGAH

>member
-1 LPPRCAG
+1 
-8 APKPTPELENEPAE
+8 
-22 KTTMSA
+22 MSA
-28 VIQDKPHGKTLV
+28 VLNDKQPARTLV
-40 SLRGLNKHYGDF
+40 SLRNLNKHYGDF
-52 TAVDNL
+52 AAVDDISL
-58 DLEIQD
+58 DIQD

-93 GEILVD
+93 GEILVN
-99 GQSLVQVPPHKRDI
+99 GASLVNVPPHKRDI

-125 LNVRDNIAFP
+125 LSVRDNIAFP
-135 LAIRKLSATETTKKV
+135 LAIRKRSAAERDKQV
-150 DAMLKLVQLEPFA
+150 DAMLKLVQLDSFA
-163 HRKPSQMSG
+163 HRRPAQLSG

-251 GTGYDLYQNP
+251 GSGYDLYQNP

-275 LRIKAQGNGSGT
+275 LRIKAHGNGAAS
-287 FEGQPLAIRLTP
+287 FEGQPVAMRLTP
-299 GLNPGQEALIM
+299 GLAEGQEVLLM
-310 VRPEKALAMTTEQA
+310 VRPEKALALSVEQA
-324 AREPL
+324 AREAL
-329 PAGWNEVSAKVAEVL
+329 PAGWNEVTAKVGEVL

-350 TCQVVTAGGTELKVK
+350 TCSVVTTGGTAMTVK
-365 ALSAAGMSMQPGDT
+365 ALSAAGMPMQPGDT
-379 VKVRWAVGDACIYTE
+379 VKVRWAVADACVYTQ
-394 WAESDLSKSAGAH
+394 WAESDLNKAAGAH

>member
-1 LPPRCAG
+1 
-8 APKPTPELENEPAE
+8 
-22 KTTMSA
+22 MSA
-28 VIQDKPHGKTLV
+28 VIKDAAPAKTLV
-40 SLRGLNKHYGDF
+40 SLRNLNKHYGDF
-52 TAVDNL
+52 AAVDNISL
-58 DLEIQD
+58 DIQD

-99 GQSLVQVPPHKRDI
+99 GQSLVKVPPHKRDI

-125 LNVRDNIAFP
+125 LSVRDNIAFP
-135 LAIRKLSATETTKKV
+135 LAIRKHNAAETAKRV
-150 DAMLKLVQLEPFA
+150 DAMLKLVQLEQFA
-163 HRKPSQMSG
+163 HRRPAQLSG

-251 GTGYDLYQNP
+251 GSGFDLYQNP

-275 LRIKAQGNGSGT
+275 LRVKATSNGAAS
-287 FEGQPLAIRLTP
+287 FEGQSLAIRLTA
-299 GLNPGQEALIM
+299 GLTVGQDALIM
-310 VRPEKALAMTTEQA
+310 VRPEKALALTADQA
-324 AREPL
+324 TREVL

-350 TCQVVTAGGTELKVK
+350 TCHVVTAGGTEMTVK
-365 ALSAAGMSMQPGDT
+365 ALSAAGMAMQPGDS
-379 VKVRWAVGDACIYTE
+379 VKVRWAVADACTYTE
-394 WAESDLSKSAGAH
+394 WAESDLSKAAGAH

>member
-1 LPPRCAG
+1 
-8 APKPTPELENEPAE
+8 
-22 KTTMSA
+22 MSA
-28 VIQDKPHGKTLV
+28 VIKDASQQNDKPLV
-40 SLRGLNKHYGDF
+40 SLRNLNKHYGDF
-52 TAVDNL
+52 AAVDNISL
-58 DLEIQD
+58 DIKD
-64 GEFLTFLGSSGSGKS
+64 GEFLIFLGSSGSGKS

-93 GEILVD
+93 GEILVN
-99 GQSLVQVPPHKRDI
+99 GQSLVNVPPHKRDI

-125 LNVRDNIAFP
+125 LSVRDNIAFP
-135 LAIRKLSATETTKKV
+135 LAIRKLAAAERDKRV
-150 DAMLKLVQLEPFA
+150 DAMLKLVQLEQFA
-163 HRKPSQMSG
+163 HRRPSQLSG

-251 GTGYDLYQNP
+251 GSGYDLYQNP

-275 LRIKAQGNGSGT
+275 LKLKAQGNAAAS
-287 FEGQPLAIRLTP
+287 FEGQSLSIRLTA
-299 GLNPGQEALIM
+299 GLHTDQDVLLM
-310 VRPEKALAMTTEQA
+310 VRPEKALALSVAQA
-324 AREPL
+324 ISEPL
-329 PAGWNEVSAKVAEVL
+329 PSGWNEVSAKVVEVL

-350 TCQVVTAGGTELKVK
+350 TCSVVTSGGTSMTVK
-365 ALSAAGMSMQPGDT
+365 ALSAAGMPLKAGDP
-379 VKVRWAVGDACIYTE
+379 VQVRWATADACVYTE
-394 WAESDLSKSAGAH
+394 WTDSDLNKAAGSH

>member
-1 LPPRCAG
+1 
-8 APKPTPELENEPAE
+8 
-22 KTTMSA
+22 MSA
-28 VIQDKPHGKTLV
+28 VIKDASQQSDKLLV
-40 SLRGLNKHYGDF
+40 SLRNLNKHYGDF
-52 TAVDNL
+52 AAVDNISL
-58 DLEIQD
+58 DIKD

-93 GEILVD
+93 GEILVN
-99 GQSLVQVPPHKRDI
+99 GQSLVNVPPHKRDI

-125 LNVRDNIAFP
+125 LSVRDNIAFP
-135 LAIRKLSATETTKKV
+135 LAIRKLAAAERDKRV
-150 DAMLKLVQLEPFA
+150 DAMLKLVQLEQFA
-163 HRKPSQMSG
+163 HRRPSQLSG

-251 GTGYDLYQNP
+251 GSGYDLYQNP

-275 LRIKAQGNGSGT
+275 LKLKAQGNAAAN
-287 FEGQPLAIRLTP
+287 FEGQALSIRLTA
-299 GLNPGQEALIM
+299 GLQTGQDVLLM
-310 VRPEKALAMTTEQA
+310 VRPEKALALSVQQA
-324 AREPL
+324 ASEPL
-329 PAGWNEVSAKVAEVL
+329 GAGWNEVSAKVVEVL

-350 TCQVVTAGGTELKVK
+350 TCSVVTSGGTSMTVK
-365 ALSAAGMSMQPGDT
+365 ALSAAGMPLKAGDP
-379 VKVRWAVGDACIYTE
+379 VRVRWATADACVYTE
-394 WAESDLSKSAGAH
+394 WAESDLNKAAGAH

>member
-1 LPPRCAG
+1 
-8 APKPTPELENEPAE
+8 
-22 KTTMSA
+22 MSA
-28 VIQDKPHGKTLV
+28 VIQETAQGGTLV
-40 SLRGLNKHYGDF
+40 SLRNLNKHYGDF
-52 TAVDNL
+52 TAVDNINL
-58 DLEIQD
+58 DIRD

-93 GEILVD
+93 GEILVE
-99 GQSLVQVPPHKRDI
+99 GKSLVNVPPHKRDI

-125 LNVRDNIAFP
+125 LSVRDNIGFP
-135 LAIRKLSATETTKKV
+135 LDIRKQKGDARERRV
-150 DAMLKLVQLEPFA
+150 DAMLKLVQLEKFA
-163 HRKPSQMSG
+163 QRRPAQLSG

-211 LRQLHRR
+211 LRHLHRR

-251 GTGYDLYQNP
+251 GSGYDLYQNP
-261 PNAFV
+261 PNTFV

-275 LRIKAQGNGSGT
+275 LRVQAQGNAAAR
-287 FEGQPLAIRLTP
+287 FESASLAIRPTG
-299 GLNPGQEALIM
+299 GLREGQDLVLMI
-310 VRPEKALAMTTEQA
+310 RPEKALALSAEQA
-324 AREPL
+324 AAQPL
-329 PAGWNEVSAKVAEVL
+329 QAGWNEVGATVQEVV

-350 TCQVVTAGGTELKVK
+350 TCSVTTVGGTQLTLK
-365 ALSAAGMSMQPGDT
+365 ALSGGQPLHPGSP
-379 VKVRWAVGDACIYTE
+379 VRVRWAAADACVYSQ
-394 WAESDLSKSAGAH
+394 WNESDLVKGAH

>member
-1 LPPRCAG
+1 
-8 APKPTPELENEPAE
+8 
-22 KTTMSA
+22 MSA
-28 VIQDKPHGKTLV
+28 VIKDNAHNKTLV

-93 GEILVD
+93 GEILVE
-99 GQSLVQVPPHKRDI
+99 GQSLVNVPPHKRDI

-135 LAIRKLSATETTKKV
+135 LAIRKLGAAEINKRV
-150 DAMLKLVQLEPFA
+150 DAMLKLVQLEKFA

-275 LRIKAQGNGSGT
+275 LRIKASSHGAGS
-287 FEGQPLAIRLTP
+287 FEGQSVAIRLTP
-299 GLNPGQEALIM
+299 GLAAGQEALIM
-310 VRPEKALAMTTEQA
+310 VRPEKALALTVDQA

-329 PAGWNEVSAKVAEVL
+329 PAGWNEVIAKVGEVL

-350 TCQVVTAGGTELKVK
+350 TCHVKTPGGTELTVK
-365 ALSAAGMSMQPGDT
+365 ALSAAGMPMQPGDT
-379 VKVRWAVGDACIYTE
+379 VKVRWAVADACIYTE
-394 WAESDLSKSAGAH
+394 WAESDLSKAAGAH